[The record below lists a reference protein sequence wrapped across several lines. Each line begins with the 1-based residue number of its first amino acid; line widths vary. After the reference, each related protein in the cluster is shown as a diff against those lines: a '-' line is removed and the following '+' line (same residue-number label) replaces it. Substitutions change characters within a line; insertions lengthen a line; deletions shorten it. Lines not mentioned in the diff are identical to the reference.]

1 MIAPMSSGQATPLC
15 YASSERMNSMSVDFL
30 RGVCVAILAAFL
42 GGGVPAS
49 LCSQQV
55 GAQNAAPAE
64 TAQNVNEVRL
74 VTEDG
79 QVLASG
85 PSVSTVETGKPLDR
99 AQVAA
104 SLRALYKT
112 GNYSNIRVLSQNA
125 AGGIRVDFVVQE
137 NLYFNQLLV
146 FGLKAPPT
154 AASAAAEMQITLG
167 HVFRKETLDDAAERL
182 KVRLQE
188 EGLYTAKVDTELR
201 PHPAA

>member
-125 AGGIRVDFVVQE
+125 PGATPAPSPVHQTPSFTH
-137 NLYFNQLLV
+137 LLPSC
-146 FGLKAPPT
+146 LK
-154 AASAAAEMQITLG
+154 
-167 HVFRKETLDDAAERL
+167 
-182 KVRLQE
+182 
-188 EGLYTAKVDTELR
+188 
-201 PHPAA
+201 